1 VSPKPRSLWPAV
13 LVVAIVAGAIWL
25 VWVVWRSPHRSD
37 LATFGAFAAAV
48 VTIAA
53 GQIAWAKNIGVRRH
67 SGERQ
72 QRALDRVADL
82 LSNAVKDQWTRAALD
97 RRLQP
102 EPIAVRWA
110 RPSRPFAGPVSA
122 AADSRQFP
130 PLPGLTAARRRD
142 LRTGQLWDLHAVYG
156 GLGSGRLMIVGTPGS
171 GKSGAA
177 VLLVLAALRHREQA
191 PEKDR
196 PLVPVPVMFTLHG
209 WDPNTQRIEDW
220 LASRLQQ
227 TYPLFAGQGG
237 ADGTRLVRAGRV
249 AVILDGLD
257 EIAAKLRPVVL
268 QALSQQ
274 AAFRVVLLARSAE
287 IAAAARHGLLEGAVA
302 LELQGIDPPAAAD
315 YLMRVQLDPAP
326 RGWRELVGRL
336 RQAPDSPIAK
346 ALSSP
351 LALTLVRDTYRSGD
365 DVRELLNFCD
375 AARHGV
381 LREDI
386 EDHLL
391 DRVLPAAYAPRPGE
405 PAPRYDLQAAQH
417 ALGYIAAR
425 MNQDSTR
432 DLAWWRI
439 PAWASAA
446 PRVIATGLVV
456 GLAVGLGGFG
466 VGLAAGLGAWRGA
479 GIGVGL
485 VFGLLV
491 GLIAGHRSETPQ
503 RIGPPRWRQVFSRP
517 VLAVGLVVGLGV
529 GLVAGLVMGS
539 VAGLAVGL
547 GGWLGGGLVDGLVF
561 GLSRTAADNASPLT
575 PRASWQR
582 DQAFGLLTGLV
593 GGLVAGLVVG
603 LAAGLVAGLW
613 AGLVAGLMVGVVFG
627 LVSGLTYPKTWAASL
642 AFAQLARGRHTPIR
656 LMRFLEDARK
666 RDVLRTVGPVYQ
678 FRHARLQDRLADQ
691 ARTATHPDQQTIG
704 AALQGFGKTDIKS
717 QQRASR
723 HRRQQPL

>member
-1 VSPKPRSLWPAV
+1 VSLKARSLWSAV
-13 LVVAIVAGAIWL
+13 LVVAVVAGAIWV

-53 GQIAWAKNIGVRRH
+53 GQIAWAKNLGGGRRGGD
-67 SGERQ
+67 SQ
-72 QRALDRVADL
+72 QWTLDRVADL
-82 LSNAVKDQWTRAALD
+82 LSAAVKEQWTRAALD

-110 RPSRPFAGPVSA
+110 KPSGPFAGTASA
-122 AADSRQFP
+122 AAASRQFP

-156 GLGSGRLMIVGTPGS
+156 GLGSGRMMIVGTAGS

-177 VLLVLAALRHREQA
+177 VLLVLAALKHREQVL
-191 PEKDR
+191 EKDR

-209 WDPNTQRIEDW
+209 WDPNIQRIEDW

-227 TYPLFAGQGG
+227 TYPLFAGKGG
-237 ADGTRLVRAGRV
+237 ADGTQLVRAGRV

-257 EIAAKLRPVVL
+257 EIAAELRPVVL
-268 QALSQQ
+268 RALSRQ
-274 AAFRVVLLARSAE
+274 AAFRVVLLTRSAE
-287 IAAAARHGLLEGAVA
+287 IAAAAKHGLLEGAVA

-315 YLMRVQLDPAP
+315 YLTRVQLDPAP

-391 DRVLPAAYAPRPGE
+391 DRVLPAVYAPRPGE

-439 PAWASAA
+439 PAWAPAS

-456 GLAVGLGGFG
+456 GLAVGLGGLG
-466 VGLAAGLGAWRGA
+466 AGLAAGLGAWRGA
-479 GIGVGL
+479 GLGAGL
-485 VFGLLV
+485 VFVLLV
-491 GLIAGHRSETPQ
+491 GQIASRGNEAPQRIGRIRWRQLFSRPALMVMLVASLGIGLIAGL
-503 RIGPPRWRQVFSRP
+503 
-517 VLAVGLVVGLGV
+517 VLGL
-529 GLVAGLVMGS
+529 

-547 GGWLGGGLVDGLVF
+547 GGGLAGGLVTGLVF
-561 GLSRTAADNASPLT
+561 GLSRPAADDASPLT
-575 PRASWQR
+575 SRASWQR
-582 DQAFGLLTGLV
+582 DQAFGFLA
-593 GGLVAGLVVG
+593 GLVAG
-603 LAAGLVAGLW
+603 LAAGLVAGLI
-613 AGLVAGLMVGVVFG
+613 AGLVAGPWAGLVTGPMVGLVLG
-627 LVSGLTYPKTWAASL
+627 LMSGLTYPKTWAASL
-642 AFAQLARGRHTPIR
+642 TFAQLARRQHTPIR

-691 ARTATHPDQQTIG
+691 ACTATHPDQQTIG
-704 AALQGFGKTDIKS
+704 ASLPASGKN
-717 QQRASR
+717 
-723 HRRQQPL
+723 